1 MRPLAPSPAADD
13 NYTMLSLASPS
24 GLRRLWGGFLDWVL
38 PPRCLSC
45 GVPVATL
52 GTLCV
57 ACWRE
62 ITFLGAP
69 CCACCGYPFDF
80 DLGANG
86 LCGACAAHA
95 PQFDRARAVMRYD
108 DSSRELVLALK
119 HGDRLH
125 LVPTLAQ
132 WMRRT
137 GTELL
142 ADADLVVPVPLHWTR
157 LFARRYNQAA
167 VLALALAKLGGP
179 PVSADC
185 LIRRR
190 RTPSQGRKNA
200 LARRRNVA
208 GAFAVRRAGTV
219 RGKRVMLIDDVLTTG
234 ATVEECARVLKRAG
248 AARVDVLVLA
258 RTVRS
263 EG

>member
-1 MRPLAPSPAADD
+1 MVSLAPSA
-13 NYTMLSLASPS
+13 
-24 GLRRLWGGFLDWVL
+24 GLRRLWDGFLDLLL

-45 GVPVATL
+45 GVTVPAL

-57 ACWRE
+57 GCWRE

-86 LCGACAAHA
+86 LCGACAAQTPA
-95 PQFDRARAVMRYD
+95 FDRARAAMRYD
-108 DSSRELVLALK
+108 DASRQLVLALK
-119 HGDRLH
+119 HGNRLH
-125 LVPTLAQ
+125 LAPTLAQ
-132 WMRRT
+132 WMRRA
-137 GTELL
+137 GAELL
-142 ADADLVVPVPLHWTR
+142 AEADLLVPVPLHWTR

-167 VLALALAKLGGP
+167 VLALALAKSGGLA
-179 PVSADC
+179 VSADC

-200 LARRRNVA
+200 SARRRNVA
-208 GAFAVRRAGTV
+208 GAFVLRRAGEV
-219 RGKRVMLIDDVLTTG
+219 RGKRVVLVDDVLTTG

-248 AARVDVLVLA
+248 AAKVDVLALA
-258 RTVRS
+258 RAVRS
-263 EG
+263 D